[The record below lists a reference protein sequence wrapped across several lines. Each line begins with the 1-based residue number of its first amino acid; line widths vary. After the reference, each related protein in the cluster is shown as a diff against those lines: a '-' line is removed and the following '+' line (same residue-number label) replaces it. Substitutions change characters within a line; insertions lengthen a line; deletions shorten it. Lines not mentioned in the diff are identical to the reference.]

1 MVYIFNEIDK
11 VTYDDY
17 LKLKEL
23 NNGLAINKDYIK
35 YEDRLRHELCIY
47 LLKMY
52 LKSINKYDLINSFK
66 YSNLGRPEINEF
78 KISFS
83 KSNNGIII
91 GIDKEDIGVDI
102 EDYSK
107 EYIITNNLFL
117 STKEIE
123 LINNSKDYIF
133 FINSKESFLK
143 SKGLGIIDGIYKLD
157 YSKYYMNNNFIK
169 DNLIYQY
176 YDKDKYSYMIC
187 SNNKQKVEKISY
199 EELRRSIYE

>member
-23 NNGLAINKDYIK
+23 NNELAINKDYIK
-35 YEDRLRHELCIY
+35 FEDRLRHELCIY

-107 EYIITNNLFL
+107 EYIITKNLFL

-123 LINNSKDYIF
+123 LIN
-133 FINSKESFLK
+133 
-143 SKGLGIIDGIYKLD
+143 
-157 YSKYYMNNNFIK
+157 M
-169 DNLIYQY
+169 
-176 YDKDKYSYMIC
+176 
-187 SNNKQKVEKISY
+187 
-199 EELRRSIYE
+199 